1 MNSAAV
7 DNCLEVRE
15 AIDLALV
22 RAPVVLD
29 PPVIDQFLQV
39 GEVGSILPSSIRH
52 FAGKASV
59 LEPRIQIGE
68 DLIANV
74 DFTWFDIGHRSTPA
88 PIGPYNNPAP
98 VAARVLPSRLNA
110 SITWR
115 AICVMWTSSAPSTR
129 RAERA

>member
-1 MNSAAV
+1 MNSAPV

-29 PPVIDQFLQV
+29 PPVIDHFLQV

-52 FAGKASV
+52 FVGKASV

-68 DLIANV
+68 DLTGNV
-74 DFTWFDIGHRSTPA
+74 DFKWFDIGHRYTPA
-88 PIGPYNNPAP
+88 TSGPYNKPAP
-98 VAARVLPSRLNA
+98 VPARVLPARSNPPL
-110 SITWR
+110 
-115 AICVMWTSSAPSTR
+115 TSPR
-129 RAERA
+129 